1 MSHPWGAPAWRGVIE
16 PSVNSVTYGV
26 SYGIQ
31 KAIADNGLTLWIV
44 PKGANLGSERCEF
57 GFRKVRTKICLWVVP
72 DSAKNAVPEQAN
84 LAYRVTYESAA

>member
-1 MSHPWGAPAWRGVIE
+1 MGAAAWRGEAE

-31 KAIADNGLTLWIV
+31 KALSGKALTLWIV

-57 GFRKVRTKICLWVVP
+57 GFRKVRTQNRL
-72 DSAKNAVPEQAN
+72 
-84 LAYRVTYESAA
+84 